1 MRGGSSAVPEIAAT
15 VDGGAMSAAAGEVKA
30 SGAVALT
37 LAVQAA
43 RQVAMFVTPSGQQG
57 HSPESSAGMSPA
69 QGMVAAVSANA
80 AMALTTGTDNNSWA
94 ATSRQRRGRRFTM
107 ANIGVY
113 RSECQPRTKFRRVCF
128 GA

>member
-1 MRGGSSAVPEIAAT
+1 MTI
-15 VDGGAMSAAAGEVKA
+15 GAI
-30 SGAVALT
+30 ALT

-57 HSPESSAGMSPA
+57 HSPESAAGMSPA

-80 AMALTTGTDNNSWA
+80 AMALTTGTDNSSCA
-94 ATSRQRRGRRFTM
+94 AASRQMSGRRFTS

-113 RSECQPRTKFRRVCF
+113 RSECQFNAKFR
-128 GA
+128 